1 MSTPITTE
9 LIKKLRDETS
19 VSVMQCK
26 KALEEAEG
34 DFDKAVLILK
44 KKSSEIA
51 AKKSDRETGVGTLVM
66 RKNDNKAVI
75 VELNCETDF
84 VAKND
89 DFVKLSN
96 TLADMA
102 LENGK
107 DNTMEAGKAL
117 IDEVIQKVGENIKI
131 GSITEITGS
140 PIGAYVHDGRIAS
153 IVTLSNGGDENLAKD
168 FAMHITAMNPEFKEK
183 GDIPAE
189 TLAGIRSIAEKE
201 MSEDEAMANKPEEMK
216 AKILE
221 GKVEGY
227 LKERILMEQPFFKDT
242 SKTISQVL
250 GTTQIDQYVRVS
262 IG

>member
-1 MSTPITTE
+1 MAEITTE
-9 LIKKLRDETS
+9 LIKKLRDATS

-34 DFDKAVLILK
+34 DFDKAMLILK

-51 AKKSDRETGVGTLVM
+51 AKKSDRETGVGVLVM
-66 RKNDNKAVI
+66 RKNDSKAVI

-84 VAKND
+84 VAKNE
-89 DFVKLSN
+89 DFVKLSQ

-102 LENGK
+102 LADGK
-107 DNTMEAGKAL
+107 EKATTDAQPL
-117 IDEVIQKVGENIKI
+117 IAEVIQKVGENIVL
-131 GSITEITGS
+131 GGITEVSGS
-140 PIGAYVHDGRIAS
+140 PIGGYVHDGRIAS
-153 IVTLSNGGDENLAKD
+153 VVTLSNGGDEMLAKD
-168 FAMHITAMNPEFKEK
+168 LAMHIAAMNPEYKEK
-183 GDIPAE
+183 GDIAPE
-189 TLAGIRSIAEKE
+189 TLDSIRTIASKE
-201 MSEDEAMANKPEEMK
+201 MSEDENMANKPEEMK

-242 SKTISQVL
+242 SKSVKQVL
-250 GTTQIDQYVRVS
+250 GTTTIDQYVRVS